1 MSPILR
7 LIPSIVA
14 DKFALIF
21 QTELYNKN
29 VLSDLKILFML
40 DALYNEQEL
49 IFIYPE
55 NNWIGIDQLQVQAGS
70 DNL

>member
-21 QTELYNKN
+21 QTELYNKS

-55 NNWIGIDQLQVQAGS
+55 NNWIGIDQLQVQARS

>member
-55 NNWIGIDQLQVQAGS
+55 NNWIGIDQLQVQARS